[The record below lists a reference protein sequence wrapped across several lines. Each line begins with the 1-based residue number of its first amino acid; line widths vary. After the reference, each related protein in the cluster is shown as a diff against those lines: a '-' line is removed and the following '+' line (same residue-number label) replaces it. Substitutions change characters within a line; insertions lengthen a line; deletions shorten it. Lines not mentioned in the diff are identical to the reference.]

1 MLEKNFKMY
10 RVEQAKPSTAK
21 YNWIGSKFYSPASI
35 CMINKYISHSGV
47 VQMEGRVVVFVFGI
61 FDLTKMVFFS
71 KIILRSKW
79 KNWCRCSHSEDK
91 RNSSKWVVLTQISET
106 LVFKRVQLQ
115 GLTYELEINSTSVCS
130 NYEEVCFVRLQPEK

>member
-1 MLEKNFKMY
+1 
-10 RVEQAKPSTAK
+10 
-21 YNWIGSKFYSPASI
+21 
-35 CMINKYISHSGV
+35 
-47 VQMEGRVVVFVFGI
+47 MEGRVVVFVFGI

-130 NYEEVCFVRLQPEK
+130 NYEEVCFVSCETSTRKITEHSALSHLPMMPPLIGEASPNQHEMT